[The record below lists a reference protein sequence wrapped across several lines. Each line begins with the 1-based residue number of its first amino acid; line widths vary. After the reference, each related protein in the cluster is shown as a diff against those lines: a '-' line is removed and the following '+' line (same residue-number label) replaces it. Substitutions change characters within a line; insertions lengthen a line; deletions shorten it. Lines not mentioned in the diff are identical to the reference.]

1 MPLPSIIY
9 SSLMKLYFTNNFVS
23 KIKDYIK
30 PVTGMVLLDAPCGTA
45 SLHSICMPS
54 IYHGIDLDSDRVAA
68 AISKRLVGNF
78 SVQDASALCFQDS
91 MFDVIL
97 ASGLFHH
104 VDDDLLNRILHEFSR
119 VLKPGGR
126 VVVLDAIWPT
136 SKYNVIGYLARYLD
150 EGKHVRHVTEYI
162 DHFNRV
168 FVVDQPVTFTKLG
181 SDFLLVKLLKSS

>member
-1 MPLPSIIY
+1 
-9 SSLMKLYFTNNFVS
+9 
-23 KIKDYIK
+23 
-30 PVTGMVLLDAPCGTA
+30 
-45 SLHSICMPS
+45 
-54 IYHGIDLDSDRVAA
+54 
-68 AISKRLVGNF
+68 
-78 SVQDASALCFQDS
+78 

-136 SKYNVIGYLARYLD
+136 SKYDVIGYLARYLD